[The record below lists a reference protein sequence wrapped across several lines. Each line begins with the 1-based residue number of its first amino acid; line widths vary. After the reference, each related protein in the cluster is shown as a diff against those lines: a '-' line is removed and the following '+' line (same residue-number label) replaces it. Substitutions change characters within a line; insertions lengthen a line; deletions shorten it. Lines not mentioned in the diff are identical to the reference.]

1 MKEVVIVS
9 IARTPVGS
17 FGGNM
22 SSFTAPQMGAL
33 AIKAALERAGIKGE
47 QVNEVYMGNV
57 LSAGIGQ
64 APVTQAL
71 IAAGMPDTTPGTTV
85 NKVCASGMKAIMLG
99 SQSIM
104 LGTND
109 IVVAGGMESMS
120 NVPYYLDKA
129 RNGYRLGNGQV
140 IDGLIKDGLWD
151 PYGDMHMGNCGEICA
166 AEYNFTREAQ
176 DAYAVETYNRANNA
190 YAKGAYTKE
199 IIEVQATV
207 GRDTVT
213 ITEDEQYKKLKA
225 DKISTLK
232 PAFKKDGTVTAA
244 NASPL
249 SDGASAVVLMSA
261 EKAAELGLK
270 PIAKIV
276 SFADANQKP
285 EWFTTTPTKAMK
297 IALENAK
304 LTADQIDFYEI
315 NEAFAVVAMANAKDM
330 NIPSEKLNVWGGA
343 IALGHALGNSGC
355 RITITLC
362 SILEQMNGKY
372 GMASICNGG
381 GGASAIIIEKL

>member
-1 MKEVVIVS
+1 
-9 IARTPVGS
+9 
-17 FGGNM
+17 
-22 SSFTAPQMGAL
+22 
-33 AIKAALERAGIKGE
+33 
-47 QVNEVYMGNV
+47 
-57 LSAGIGQ
+57 
-64 APVTQAL
+64 
-71 IAAGMPDTTPGTTV
+71 
-85 NKVCASGMKAIMLG
+85 
-99 SQSIM
+99 
-104 LGTND
+104 
-109 IVVAGGMESMS
+109 
-120 NVPYYLDKA
+120 
-129 RNGYRLGNGQV
+129 
-140 IDGLIKDGLWD
+140 
-151 PYGDMHMGNCGEICA
+151 MGNCGEICA
-166 AEYNFTREAQ
+166 TEYNFTREAQ
-176 DAYAVETYNRANNA
+176 DAFAVETYKRANNA
-190 YAKGAYTKE
+190 FANGSFSKE
-199 IIEVQATV
+199 IVEVQATV

-213 ITEDEQYKKLKA
+213 VNEDEQYKKLKA
-225 DKISTLK
+225 DKIGTLK

-249 SDGASAVVLMSA
+249 SDGASAMVLMSA

-304 LTADQIDFYEI
+304 LTAEQIDYYEI

-330 NIPSEKLNVWGGA
+330 NIPSEKLNIWGGA
-343 IALGHALGNSGC
+343 IALGHALGNSGS

>member
-22 SSFTAPQMGAL
+22 SSFTAPQMGAI
-33 AIKAALERAGIKGE
+33 AIKAAIERAGIKGE

-71 IAAGMPDTTPGTTV
+71 IAAGLPDTTPGTTI

-99 SQSIM
+99 AQSIM
-104 LGTND
+104 LGTNS

-129 RNGYRLGNGQV
+129 RNGYRLGHGQ
-140 IDGLIKDGLWD
+140 ITDGLIKDGLWD

-166 AEYNFTREAQ
+166 TEYNFTREAQ
-176 DAYAVETYNRANNA
+176 DAFAVETYKRANNA
-190 YAKGAYTKE
+190 FANGSFSKE
-199 IIEVQATV
+199 IVEVQATV

-213 ITEDEQYKKLKA
+213 VNEDEQYKKLKA
-225 DKISTLK
+225 DKIGTLK

-249 SDGASAVVLMSA
+249 SDGASAMVLMSA

-304 LTADQIDFYEI
+304 LTAEQIDYYEI

-330 NIPSEKLNVWGGA
+330 NIPSEKLNIWGGA
-343 IALGHALGNSGC
+343 IALGHALGNSGS